1 MTDATVHPH
10 SALVRAN
17 GIPLA
22 DFEGD
27 ELRRFDDFIQLDP
40 YVFYGEGEDVWII
53 ESSALIGSD
62 SPYHCTGPTA
72 DLFAHGKDSFEV
84 EEGFGALLGP
94 RSPHFG
100 HWLWEYLP
108 KYLVAVARGALP
120 RVPILMN
127 PAMPP
132 QLWESLRLLIPRG
145 VDIIELPFAPT
156 HVRRLWYAPALMH
169 EPFFENVNER
179 YAGPDHRCFPPERFR
194 PALEAMAEA
203 AALVSVPAIKNERI
217 FLARRSTQRRLEN
230 YAEIESVAAAR
241 DFTVVHP
248 ETLSFSEQIAI
259 AHNARL
265 LAGPEGSQMYL
276 AFFARPRSKLCIL
289 NHPFT
294 HDLLNFCYLVEQ
306 NGIDVTLLTGP
317 ATRLNNEPGY
327 PNFGLPQYADYA
339 IDPAAFARFL
349 DAWVAC

>member
-1 MTDATVHPH
+1 MNGFPEARSLCPAPAARTIHNLLPFERALVEQFGLSEGFRVYCSMLGLPRSARLIRSRLEPLQKFAQQSASAFAAIYPSGEPYSIAPPRIVGTNDARVMNGTARAFYVTCLTDATAHPH

-17 GIPLA
+17 GILLA

-40 YVFYGEGEDVWII
+40 YVFHAEGEDVWVI
-53 ESSALIGSD
+53 ESSALIGSE
-62 SPYHCTGPTA
+62 SPYHSTGPTA
-72 DLFAHGKDSFEV
+72 DLIAHGNDSFEV

-108 KYLVAVARGALP
+108 KYLVAVACGALP

-145 VDIIELPFAPT
+145 VDVIELPFAPT

-179 YAGPDHRCFPPERFR
+179 YAGPDHRCFPPERFK

-203 AALVSVPAIKNERI
+203 AASVSAPTIKN
-217 FLARRSTQRRLEN
+217 
-230 YAEIESVAAAR
+230 
-241 DFTVVHP
+241 
-248 ETLSFSEQIAI
+248 
-259 AHNARL
+259 
-265 LAGPEGSQMYL
+265 
-276 AFFARPRSKLCIL
+276 
-289 NHPFT
+289 
-294 HDLLNFCYLVEQ
+294 
-306 NGIDVTLLTGP
+306 
-317 ATRLNNEPGY
+317 
-327 PNFGLPQYADYA
+327 
-339 IDPAAFARFL
+339 
-349 DAWVAC
+349 